1 MYRLLYQDG
10 DVPQSYTFTTGEVV
24 IGRSPDCQIVLKDFG
39 ISRTHAKIVVDE
51 DGIRIADLKSKNGT
65 QVNGVPVVE
74 APLKD
79 GDRILLGKFQLA
91 FSKTLEGKVVLDED
105 KPLSEEAGTIIR
117 SVGELSRLLSTT
129 DTKGG
134 VAAADARKAPD
145 VAEIEKS
152 NRILKVLTKVA
163 ETLIAVRPVEEVL
176 EQVMDIVFEH
186 IPSDRGFLMLQ
197 EEPDNKLVP
206 MVIKHRN
213 PGSGVDSGK
222 ITISK
227 TIADRVLKDRV
238 SILTSD
244 AMVDPRFGAGDSI
257 RFHGIRSAMCAP
269 LWNKDQVIGI
279 IHVDSPMLTNCFTLN
294 DLDLLTALAN
304 YAAVAVERAR
314 LNQKIV
320 AEEKKRERLGRF
332 LSPQVT
338 QRILNASDS
347 QGAALGVP
355 EVKDVS
361 ILFADIVG
369 FTSMS
374 EKMSPAAVA
383 LLLNDYL
390 SRMTDV
396 VFKYD
401 GTLDQYI
408 GDAIMAVY
416 GAPLDMPDHAAQA
429 VKSALEMQERLT
441 EFNSERKEGPHLR
454 IRIGINS
461 GKAVAGEIGSIN
473 KKEYTVLGD
482 VVNTASRLES
492 SVAKPGMVVIGENTY
507 NAVIDQFECKS
518 MGSFTLK
525 GKEKVVSVYEVISL
539 ARAAD
544 AAASPGVAS
553 QEAS

>member
-39 ISRTHAKIVVDE
+39 ISRTHAKIVVDD

-65 QVNGVPVVE
+65 QVNGVPIVE

-134 VAAADARKAPD
+134 VAAADAKKAPD

-186 IPSDRGFLMLQ
+186 VPSDRGFLMLQ
-197 EEPDNKLVP
+197 EEPGNKLVP

-314 LNQKIV
+314 LNQKIL

-369 FTSMS
+369 FTTMS

-396 VFKYD
+396 IFKYD
-401 GTLDQYI
+401 GTLDKYI

-507 NAVIDQFECKS
+507 NAVVDQFECKS

-525 GKEKVVSVYEVISL
+525 GKEKVVSVYEVVSV